1 MYNIQLS
8 TRTIILIIIVIGHIL
23 KMSSPV
29 ARIEEADDVPQ
40 HSHISEQSNK
50 HRQYTPHTHFGVCV
64 TYIILLLVWIVCII
78 WFKLYNSPAWY
89 VLVIPFLAFI
99 NAIVTSRDLT
109 YDMEDEMFK
118 ASYLSI
124 GLILAL
130 PLLAWM
136 NKDFGGD
143 KDHFATVIFLA
154 LGFTILTYIDVWVT
168 RRWLSVFKHIRS
180 GLQTM
185 AVTLFLFAI
194 VTYYMK
200 RPGGSLP

>member
-1 MYNIQLS
+1 
-8 TRTIILIIIVIGHIL
+8 
-23 KMSSPV
+23 MSSPISDIDEV
-29 ARIEEADDVPQ
+29 VNTSE
-40 HSHISEQSNK
+40 HSHK
-50 HRQYTPHTHFGVCV
+50 KGKYTTHTHFGVCV
-64 TYIILLLVWIVCII
+64 AYIVLLIVWIVSIV
-78 WFKLYNSPAWY
+78 WFKLYISPAWY
-89 VLVIPFLAFI
+89 VLLIPFLAFI
-99 NAIVTSRDLT
+99 YAALTSHNLT

-136 NKDFGGD
+136 NKDFTGD
-143 KDHFATVIFLA
+143 KDHFVSVIFLA
-154 LGFTILTYIDVWVT
+154 LAFTILTYIDIWVT

-194 VTYYMK
+194 MTYYMK
-200 RPGGSLP
+200 RNGGSLP